1 MSILIDI
8 DKLNKFMDCL
18 DEPDFEEAAKVEAEI
33 IEEECKNSGICRN
46 FLTCKV
52 INNPTT
58 KDMIEKERGKA
69 SLQLKWDTVNLDS
82 IHIDLQYPKS
92 FEGIDPTYQNIER
105 VIIDKVNESID
116 KAFLSKLDEKCNPP
130 FYFLEDK
137 ITPSALMS
145 GIAKMRSYGYRPYG
159 AIWNSADFYELM
171 SDQDWKKYNVT
182 PNYEYAGWQQDLL
195 SIRNFNSLV
204 VPKGKV
210 YIATSPKDLG
220 NAIIC
225 KRLAFSQSIKP
236 MYITFSC
243 SIDIDLALN
252 NKIGVVSIIK
262 KQ

>member
-1 MSILIDI
+1 MN
-8 DKLNKFMDCL
+8 KLNGFMDCL
-18 DEPDFEEAAKVEAEI
+18 DESDFEEAAKVEAEI

-46 FLTCKV
+46 FLTRKV
-52 INNPTT
+52 INNPNME
-58 KDMIEKERGKA
+58 DMIEKERGKS

-82 IHIDLQYPKS
+82 IQIDLPYPKGS
-92 FEGIDPTYQNIER
+92 AHKDIDYQNIER
-105 VIIDKVNESID
+105 VIIDKVNEVID
-116 KAFLSKLDEKCNPP
+116 EVFLSKLDEKCNPP

-137 ITPSALMS
+137 ITPSALMA
-145 GIAKMRSYGYRPYG
+145 GIAKMWSYGYRPYG
-159 AIWNSADFYELM
+159 AIWNSGDFWELV
-171 SDQDWKKYNVT
+171 SDPDWEEYNVT
-182 PNYEYAGWQQDLL
+182 PNNEYAGRQQDLL
-195 SIRNFNSLV
+195 GIRNFNSPV

-210 YIATSPKDLG
+210 YIATFPKDLG
-220 NAIIC
+220 NASIY

>member
-1 MSILIDI
+1 MSIIIDI

-18 DEPDFEEAAKVEAEI
+18 DEPDFEEAAKAEAEI

-46 FLTCKV
+46 FLTC
-52 INNPTT
+52 
-58 KDMIEKERGKA
+58 EKERGKA
-69 SLQLKWDTVNLDS
+69 RLQLKWDTVNLDS
-82 IHIDLQYPKS
+82 IQMDLPYPKS
-92 FEGIDPTYQNIER
+92 IAGKDTAYQNIEKT
-105 VIIDKVNESID
+105 IIDKVNESVD
-116 KAFLSKLDEKCNPP
+116 KVFLSKLDEKCNPP

-137 ITPSALMS
+137 ITPSALMA
-145 GIAKMRSYGYRPYG
+145 GIAKMWSHGYRPYG
-159 AIWNSADFYELM
+159 AIWNSGDFCELM
-171 SDQDWKKYNVT
+171 SDPDWKEYNVT
-182 PNYEYAGWQQDLL
+182 PNNEYAGWQQDLL
-195 SIRNFNSLV
+195 GIRNFNSPV

-210 YIATSPKDLG
+210 YIATSRNDLG
-220 NAIIC
+220 NASIC